1 MEAGKI
7 KCKLLRS
14 IRVQFAHKN
23 NIEYVPTECH
33 HVGDC
38 KGTCPACDAELEHL
52 ESCIQEK
59 LAKGETI
66 IYK

>member
-1 MEAGKI
+1 METGKI

-23 NIEYVPTECH
+23 DIEYVPTESH

-38 KGTCPACDAELEHL
+38 KGTCPACDAELEFL
-52 ESCIQEK
+52 ENCIKEK
-59 LAKGETI
+59 QVKGEVI
-66 IYK
+66 IYR